1 VGSQSFKGLDR
12 LALLLLALWPFM
24 GGCSTWSMA
33 VGAGATA
40 ATAASE
46 ERGLGRAVD
55 DSRIGLAIQAKFL
68 GNDAAMLAKVDV
80 EVHEARVLLAGKVKT
95 QESRIEAVRLAWQVD
110 GVAEVINEIKLA
122 EPVDTGQYL
131 NDLWLAQEL
140 RTKILVDAKIR
151 SVNYNIDCVG
161 GTIYLMGVAQDQTE
175 LQRVIDHARDI
186 SYVRHVVSYV
196 RLKNDP
202 TRLVTP
208 AANRPTAAL
217 P

>member
-1 VGSQSFKGLDR
+1 M
-12 LALLLLALWPFM
+12 A
-24 GGCSTWSMA
+24 GCSPLGMA

-46 ERGLGRAVD
+46 ERGFGQAVD

-80 EVHEARVLLAGKVKT
+80 EVHEARVLLAGRV
-95 QESRIEAVRLAWQVD
+95 ERREIRIEAVRLAWQVG

-122 EPVDTGQYL
+122 EPEDNGQYL
-131 NDLWLAQEL
+131 DDLWLAQKL
-140 RTKILVDAKIR
+140 RAKILLDAQIR
-151 SVNYNIDCVG
+151 SVNYNIDCVA

-196 RLKNDP
+196 RLKNDA
-202 TRLVTP
+202 TRLATP
-208 AANRPTAAL
+208 AASRPMDGL